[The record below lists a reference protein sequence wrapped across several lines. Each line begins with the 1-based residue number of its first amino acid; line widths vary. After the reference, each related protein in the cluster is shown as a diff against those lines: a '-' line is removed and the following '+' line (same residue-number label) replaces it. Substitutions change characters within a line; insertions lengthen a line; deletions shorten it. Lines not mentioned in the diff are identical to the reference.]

1 MSESSD
7 HALLLQASAD
17 NAKLLRAWETT
28 VNKLNKN
35 FDSIEKGAKKS
46 AQAAEDAFAK
56 PNIGKSLQKFFDSTR
71 FTVLEEGATRARL
84 FGSALEPLGA
94 FGLAA
99 AAGVAAFGFAMERT
113 EKAVE
118 FAAGVAKLGKE
129 TGTTTDFIQ
138 EFNFAARQSEVD
150 VGQADVALKKLNQS
164 LGLVQS
170 GLARKQLANAF
181 KAIGFTPEQL
191 RQYHDVGDFFPVLV
205 DRISKIGDAAEQ
217 AAIAKRLGIEELLP
231 LLQNGATNFNVLAKA
246 ARDLGV
252 VMDEATIKKAEE
264 AKVKLN
270 ELDQVMKAKANITF
284 AQFAGTL
291 VKLKGHARRRDR
303 LPADDRGDHRHPAIG
318 DKIERLQK
326 QRDNLAINNLA
337 HRQIPCGR
345 PCWTRRSRPSRSWR
359 VGKAPRRGLRPS
371 PHAKPLVNGSPSSA
385 RSDPTLG
392 FDKSAQDAYDS
403 GLKALITAQAALL
416 VDVVARAAAE
426 KQASTP
432 TPPRS
437 STTST
442 PRS

>member
-270 ELDQVMKAKANITF
+270 ELDQVMKAKAMITF

-291 VKLKGHARRRDR
+291 LKVKGLLLDVETGFLRVIAAITGTQ
-303 LPADDRGDHRHPAIG
+303 PIG
-318 DKIERLQK
+318 DKIEHLQK
-326 QRDNLAINNLA
+326 QRDNLANNNQHITDPVRLA
-337 HRQIPCGR
+337 QLDKEIAALKKLQSAGSEAGPAAK
-345 PCWTRRSRPSRSWR
+345 PD
-359 VGKAPRRGLRPS
+359 
-371 PHAKPLVNGSPSSA
+371 AKPLVNGSPSSA

-403 GLKALITAQAALL
+403 GLKALISAQAALL